1 MNGES
6 IVNGS
11 RTVTNSL
18 KAGESFET
26 PEVKWYGNDAPT
38 YTVTETEMPKGW
50 KLDSISSSSGTL
62 EENQTIDVTVTNKFS
77 TRVIIDLTMEMAGD
91 VWDDEPLNE
100 EDKNTE
106 DSVANGIYDR
116 GQEEPIDGV
125 LVNIYRVVYSGGQ
138 EVSRELATGYL
149 DEEKT
154 PITFPL
160 VTGQDT
166 ESGHWFAPR
175 MSVPALKEN
184 EKGQGLKARYD
195 IEFIYD
201 GQTYEPTKLLATSN
215 GDANAY
221 IKATTSERDKCS
233 RNRWNRIFNRICFT

>member
-100 EDKNTE
+100 EDN
-106 DSVANGIYDR
+106 
-116 GQEEPIDGV
+116 
-125 LVNIYRVVYSGGQ
+125 L
-138 EVSRELATGYL
+138 
-149 DEEKT
+149 
-154 PITFPL
+154 
-160 VTGQDT
+160 
-166 ESGHWFAPR
+166 
-175 MSVPALKEN
+175 
-184 EKGQGLKARYD
+184 
-195 IEFIYD
+195 
-201 GQTYEPTKLLATSN
+201 
-215 GDANAY
+215 
-221 IKATTSERDKCS
+221 
-233 RNRWNRIFNRICFT
+233 